1 MVVISSKIMV
11 VFIFRLISLDCVT
24 FFYIFRSILDND
36 HSLKD
41 DPKMVN
47 GNVSM
52 TSVIYAN
59 NNTWE
64 ENWLFQKKRI
74 KTSQSVPVPMLI
86 PNSNTEYRAL
96 IGDRDADDTTDLS
109 DVGSETEEV
118 PSDIKHVLIN
128 SKTIIGG
135 KNPDILMALVDQDD
149 SPNDLVKDDDEENN
163 KIDLRTDIESDD
175 VKLNDDNEK
184 NSLNSNVF
192 EENNNIM
199 PVNREEEEENSSN
212 VIQFRDKEPPRRKI
226 SQNSRSALKSFLKSL
241 ESDNEGDFGVVEP
254 YYGRSPSMLEEG
266 VFSTRDV
273 TEATNLD
280 VIDNKGEQIAPTMLK
295 IVIHSTKRVYS
306 FFIR

>member
-1 MVVISSKIMV
+1 
-11 VFIFRLISLDCVT
+11 
-24 FFYIFRSILDND
+24 
-36 HSLKD
+36 
-41 DPKMVN
+41 MVN

-109 DVGSETEEV
+109 DIGSETEEIS
-118 PSDIKHVLIN
+118 SDIKHVLIN

-135 KNPDILMALVDQDD
+135 KNPDIISAMIDQDD

-163 KIDLRTDIESDD
+163 KIDLRTEIDNDD
-175 VKLNDDNEK
+175 VKQNDDSEK
-184 NSLNSNVF
+184 YSMTSNTV
-192 EENNNIM
+192 EENNNIL
-199 PVNREEEEENSSN
+199 PVNEEEENSSN
-212 VIQFRDKEPPRRKI
+212 VIQLLSDKEPKRREATYNTK
-226 SQNSRSALKSFLKSL
+226 SALRSFLKSL
-241 ESDNEGDFGVVEP
+241 ESDNEGDFGVIEH
-254 YYGRSPSMLEEG
+254 YYGRSPSVLED
-266 VFSTRDV
+266 VFSSRNV

-280 VIDNKGEQIAPTMLK
+280 VIDNKGK
-295 IVIHSTKRVYS
+295 
-306 FFIR
+306 